1 MANKDTNKPDT
12 EPVVL
17 TEEMEPLPPPA
28 VVEENPAA
36 ERQAKDAVKKAA
48 KRQKEQEKARAKQ
61 QKELEQARRKQ
72 AEAAIHQ
79 NAVAVGAA
87 AAGGAQEGTVVAGK
101 PPELTKKQQKRNRR
115 HYGEVYST
123 ARFLGAYVLMLIP
136 GINILCVLVWAL
148 GGARNRN
155 KINFSRASILFF
167 LIEVLLSALLLSG
180 VYIYSNSHQ
189 AKYLQKA
196 DEFSGGLVSYFDIDS
211 YRDLGK
217 LRNISDY
224 LKEKTPEE
232 PVPTRVMENPEEIT
246 SYEQFLTLYS
256 AFAAQRDGTA
266 KADEAKAD
274 EAKPEEANP
283 DEAVPNNENGNT
295 PQAAVLGDILKAH
308 NIDPKKPGMVYII
321 LNNGNNDSII
331 AFDPTG
337 EMADVPTMQVSK
349 DYIYVGGGQ

>member
-36 ERQAKDAVKKAA
+36 EHVRQIHGFYL
-48 KRQKEQEKARAKQ
+48 QKEQEKIRAKQ

-87 AAGGAQEGTVVAGK
+87 AAGGAQEGTVVVGK

-180 VYIYSNSHQ
+180 VYIYFNSHQ

-196 DEFSGGLVSYFDIDS
+196 DEYSGGLVSYFDIDS

-266 KADEAKAD
+266 KADEAK
-274 EAKPEEANP
+274 PEEAKT

>member
-1 MANKDTNKPDT
+1 MANKDTKKPDT

-17 TEEMEPLPPPA
+17 TEETEELPPPV

-36 ERQAKDAVKKAA
+36 EKQAKDAVKKAT
-48 KRQKEQEKARAKQ
+48 KRQKEQEKAMAKQ
-61 QKELEQARRKQ
+61 QKELEKARRQQ

-79 NAVAVGAA
+79 NAVAVGSA
-87 AAGGAQEGTVVAGK
+87 AAGGAATGTVVAGK

-115 HYGEVYST
+115 HNGEVNST

-167 LIEVLLSALLLSG
+167 LIELLLSALLLSG
-180 VYIYSNSHQ
+180 TYIYFNSNQ

-196 DEFSGGLVSYFDIDS
+196 DEYSGGLVSYFDIDS

-217 LRNISDY
+217 LRNISSY
-224 LKEKTPEE
+224 LKDKTPEE

-246 SYEQFLTLYS
+246 SYEQFLTLYK
-256 AFAAQRDGTA
+256 AYVEQRDGTA
-266 KADEAKAD
+266 NAENAKAD
-274 EAKPEEANP
+274 EAKP
-283 DEAVPNNENGNT
+283 DESVPNNENGNT
-295 PQAAVLGDILKAH
+295 PQSAVLADILKAH
-308 NIDPKKPGMVYII
+308 NIDPKKSGMVYII
-321 LNNGNNDSII
+321 LNNGNNDTII